1 MNHRAQSRAF
11 LRLDNASADGGFW
24 GGGGTESPE
33 QYQRSEA
40 ILCTGLAPGAGE
52 MKRVSEC
59 VSEKH

>member
-1 MNHRAQSRAF
+1 MNYRAQSRAF
-11 LRLDNASADGGFW
+11 LRLDNASADGGVL
-24 GGGGTESPE
+24 GGGTESPE

-40 ILCTGLAPGAGE
+40 ILCTGLAPGEGE